1 MKRIL
6 HGLTAPFLLAVFLF
20 VLPSA
25 KVNAQGCMTVG
36 SFDQSGGGTLL
47 IEVVTTT
54 PCTGHDQLQV
64 TPGGAI
70 LGGVLDI
77 DTLTGFVKPNTAA
90 GNDYVVLTAAGGVSG
105 TFAST
110 AFP

>member
-36 SFDQSGGGTLL
+36 SLTNLV
-47 IEVVTTT
+47 EVL
-54 PCTGHDQLQV
+54 CH
-64 TPGGAI
+64 
-70 LGGVLDI
+70 
-77 DTLTGFVKPNTAA
+77 
-90 GNDYVVLTAAGGVSG
+90 
-105 TFAST
+105 
-110 AFP
+110 